1 MVFVLIIFAAASIG
15 GGLAVVIY
23 VIGGPLFVVAMSCA
37 LMLFVTAIL
46 LSLMIAVV
54 GPAQTDRDTKE
65 GPEWERDSGAI
76 QSTRA

>member
-65 GPEWERDSGAI
+65 DPEWERDSGAI